1 MSGLQGWHDDPFGFH
16 ESRDPSRGEPTE
28 LVRDGL
34 GEARDAVSQRDG
46 LVAPEDEDVSSQ
58 DEAVRQRSYDVFL
71 GAVPPDAPAQA
82 VKRRRR
88 GPLLAAAVLAVA
100 LATAL
105 GVLLTGTGGPDN
117 GPGAGMAPAAFVT
130 SATRA
135 TLARR
140 TADMEFSGSIQV
152 SGVTVP
158 LQGTGEVNLSAHT
171 LSASF
176 DAAADGHSVVV
187 RERVVGGRL
196 YEAESLDGTSILASV
211 APGKT
216 WLEYPSSLLAASGT
230 AGTVDPIDQLRTLS
244 ERGNAVKRLGVSIV
258 GGVTVSEFE
267 VTPSRKTYAE
277 GIAKAVAAAE
287 LPAGL
292 ARKLDKQMRQMA
304 LGEKLD
310 VWIDSSHLVR
320 QICVN
325 LSISGATAQ
334 VTGTYENYGAAVQPV
349 VPPAQGGVVS
359 YASFML
365 AAESSG
371 SPLA

>member
-1 MSGLQGWHDDPFGFH
+1 MTGRQGGRFAFH
-16 ESRDPSRGEPTE
+16 ERRYFSQGEPTK

-34 GEARDAVSQRDG
+34 VEAYDPPPVTGAPAAGEAQAEERLGVTELNASSQRDG
-46 LVAPEDEDVSSQ
+46 MVAPQ
-58 DEAVRQRSYDVFL
+58 DEVVGQRSYDVFFGVL
-71 GAVPPDAPAQA
+71 TPDAPATP
-82 VKRRRR
+82 VKRRVR

-105 GVLLTGTGGPDN
+105 GVLLTGTGDPGPDN

-140 TADMEFSGSIQV
+140 TADLDFRGSIQV
-152 SGVTVP
+152 SGVTIP
-158 LQGTGEVNLSAHT
+158 LQGTGQVNLSART

-187 RERVVGGRL
+187 RELVVGGRL

-244 ERGNAVKRLGVSIV
+244 ERGNSVKRLGVSILN
-258 GGVTVSEFE
+258 GVTVSEFE
-267 VTPSRKTYAE
+267 VTPSRQTFAE
-277 GIAKAVAAAE
+277 GIAKAVAAAA

-292 ARKLDKQMRQMA
+292 ARKLDKQITQMA

-310 VWIDSSHLVR
+310 VWIDLSHLVR
-320 QICVN
+320 QLSVN
-325 LSISGATAQ
+325 VSISGL
-334 VTGTYENYGAAVQPV
+334 E
-349 VPPAQGGVVS
+349 
-359 YASFML
+359 L
-365 AAESSG
+365 R
-371 SPLA
+371 

>member
-1 MSGLQGWHDDPFGFH
+1 
-16 ESRDPSRGEPTE
+16 
-28 LVRDGL
+28 
-34 GEARDAVSQRDG
+34 
-46 LVAPEDEDVSSQ
+46 
-58 DEAVRQRSYDVFL
+58 
-71 GAVPPDAPAQA
+71 
-82 VKRRRR
+82 
-88 GPLLAAAVLAVA
+88 
-100 LATAL
+100 
-105 GVLLTGTGGPDN
+105 
-117 GPGAGMAPAAFVT
+117 
-130 SATRA
+130 
-135 TLARR
+135 
-140 TADMEFSGSIQV
+140 MEFSGSIQV

-349 VPPAQGGVVS
+349 APPAQGGVVS